1 MEGLEFVRTY
11 LDDLLIISN
20 GSFDDHL
27 QQLDTVLH
35 CMRLGGLKINVE
47 KSAFFAPEI
56 EYLGYLLTKEGIK
69 PVLNKIQAVLVD
81 LQPPSTLK
89 QLRSLLGMIQFYRDM
104 WQRRSHIL
112 DPLTDLVGKGKKKI
126 DWTDIHQ
133 KSFEEMKKV
142 MAKEIILNYPDF
154 NKVFEIHTDASD
166 RQQTVRSSHF
176 PRRKT
181 SYFLLKKIKE
191 CSA

>member
-1 MEGLEFVRTY
+1 MGVNVSPDVFQEKMSELMEGLEFARTY

-35 CMRLGGLKINVE
+35 RLRLAGLKINVE

-104 WQRRSHIL
+104 WQR
-112 DPLTDLVGKGKKKI
+112 KKP
-126 DWTDIHQ
+126 
-133 KSFEEMKKV
+133 
-142 MAKEIILNYPDF
+142 Y
-154 NKVFEIHTDASD
+154 
-166 RQQTVRSSHF
+166 
-176 PRRKT
+176 T
-181 SYFLLKKIKE
+181 SPTYRL
-191 CSA
+191 SR